1 MFRRLALSLAAMA
14 CGAHVYAKSDLLLYF
29 QIADDAVVESFGIS
43 TAWGSYVSPA
53 GYKIDT
59 ARVVATKDGESEV
72 LMLGQIVNDAPV
84 PLEDGERE
92 LDLGGLD
99 RPPSGFVI
107 VTDYASP
114 EWSFA
119 IELGSYDTGDWTTL
133 ASSAT
138 LTYQQLASGE
148 GSGTSYITTYDPQ
161 SMTVTVGW
169 APETYNV
176 PEPSSG
182 LMMLI
187 GAGLLALRRRR
198 R

>member
-1 MFRRLALSLAAMA
+1 MA
-14 CGAHVYAKSDLLLYF
+14 CAVCVHAEGDLLLYF
-29 QIADDAVVESFGIS
+29 QISDSAVVELFGYS
-43 TAWGSYVSPA
+43 TPWESYVSPA
-53 GYKIDT
+53 GYSIDT

-72 LMLGQIVNDAPV
+72 LMLGQIVNDV
-84 PLEDGERE
+84 PESIGDGE
-92 LDLGGLD
+92 LDLDGSV

-161 SMTVTVGW
+161 SLTVTVGW
-169 APETYNV
+169 APTTYNV

-182 LMMLI
+182 LLVLI
-187 GAGLLALRRRR
+187 GAGLLALRRGRACAPRAPHRWRR
-198 R
+198 C

>member
-1 MFRRLALSLAAMA
+1 MFRRLALSLTAMA
-14 CGAHVYAKSDLLLYF
+14 CGASVYAESDLLLYF
-29 QIADDAVVESFGIS
+29 QIADNAVVDFFGTS
-43 TAWGSYVSPA
+43 TAWDSYVSPA
-53 GYKIDT
+53 GYSIDT

-72 LMLGQIVNDAPV
+72 LMLGRIVNDAPV
-84 PLEDGERE
+84 SLGDGE
-92 LDLGGLD
+92 LDLGGSD

-133 ASSAT
+133 ASSVT

>member
-1 MFRRLALSLAAMA
+1 MFRRLALSLTAMA
-14 CGAHVYAKSDLLLYF
+14 CGASVYAESDLLLYF

-43 TAWGSYVSPA
+43 TAWDRYVSPA
-53 GYKIDT
+53 GYSIDA

-72 LMLGQIVNDAPV
+72 LMLGQIDNDTPV
-84 PLEDGERE
+84 SLEDGE
-92 LDLGGLD
+92 LDLGGSV

-107 VTDYASP
+107 VTAYASP

-119 IELGSYDTGDWTTL
+119 IELGSYDTGNWTTL

>member
-14 CGAHVYAKSDLLLYF
+14 CGASVYAESDLLLYF
-29 QIADDAVVESFGIS
+29 QIADDAVVELFGAT
-43 TAWGSYVSPA
+43 TAWDSYVSPE
-53 GYKIDT
+53 GYAIDT

-72 LMLGQIVNDAPV
+72 LMLGRIVNDAPV
-84 PLEDGERE
+84 SLEEGE
-92 LDLGGLD
+92 LGLGGLD

>member
-1 MFRRLALSLAAMA
+1 MFRRLAISLTAMA
-14 CGAHVYAKSDLLLYF
+14 CGAHVYAESDLLLYF
-29 QIADDAVVESFGIS
+29 QIADNAVVELFGAT
-43 TAWGSYVSPA
+43 TAWDSYVSPE
-53 GYKIDT
+53 GYAIDT

-72 LMLGQIVNDAPV
+72 LMLGRIVNDAPV
-84 PLEDGERE
+84 SLEDGE

-119 IELGSYDTGDWTTL
+119 IELGSYDTGNWTTL